1 MAMLD
6 RDGVGIFYEALGDGP
21 TVLLT
26 HGYSA
31 SARMW
36 RPRMSRTSPAEGRAL
51 GASRTCMR
59 VWKRYRPKI
68 LGLGPI
74 LRVGGLPSGG

>member
-21 TVLLT
+21 TMLLT

-36 RPRMSRTSPAEGRAL
+36 RRNAPAIESA
-51 GASRTCMR
+51 A
-59 VWKRYRPKI
+59 
-68 LGLGPI
+68 
-74 LRVGGLPSGG
+74 